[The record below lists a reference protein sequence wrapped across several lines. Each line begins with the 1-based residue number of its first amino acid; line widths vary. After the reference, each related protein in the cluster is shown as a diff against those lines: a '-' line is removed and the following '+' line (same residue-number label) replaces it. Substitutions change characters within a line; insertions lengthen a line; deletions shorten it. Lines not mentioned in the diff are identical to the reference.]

1 MSNRKITIAAVM
13 AVALTALAGG
23 GMRIA
28 PQHSGVNGAV
38 NDTVVTDAAA
48 LEAVADKADAD
59 SIDPYYSQEGDTTTV
74 PESAVID
81 EVIWVVGD
89 EPILKSD
96 VEQMRMQG
104 LAEGI
109 SFGADPDFSIPEQ
122 LAVQKLF
129 LHQAQIDSIEVTE
142 SEIVTGVNQQIN
154 RWIEMV
160 GSQERLE
167 EYRKQTVKEMRNE
180 LHDQFR
186 DQQLIQKMR
195 QKLVEDIKVSPA
207 DVRSYFRTLPEDSI
221 PFVPTEVEVEII
233 VNAPRIKQSETNR
246 VKEQLRNFTDRV
258 TKGETTFA
266 TLARLYSED
275 PVSARQGG
283 ELGYLGRGELDPAF
297 ANVAFNLTD
306 PKKISK
312 IVESE
317 FGYHII
323 QLVDKRGDKINVRH
337 ILLKAKESADEIE
350 AAEQRLDSIVGD
362 IRDGKF
368 TFEQAASYLS
378 DDKDTKNNKGLMSNS
393 TAEGMT
399 SRFQMK
405 DLPTE
410 VARVVDTMSV
420 GQISAPF
427 TMVNSKTKNVVAVVK
442 LKSRTLGHKA
452 TITEDFQVMKE
463 VVLNKERERVL
474 HEWVVNKINQ
484 TYVRMAPRYRNPDKY
499 EYQGWVK
506 S

>member
-1 MSNRKITIAAVM
+1 MVIVALAAM
-13 AVALTALAGG
+13 AVPSGRISSSFSAG
-23 GMRIA
+23 
-28 PQHSGVNGAV
+28 
-38 NDTVVTDAAA
+38 
-48 LEAVADKADAD
+48 AD
-59 SIDPYYSQEGDTTTV
+59 SAKTEADTSKAEAIV
-74 PESAVID
+74 PQQSIID

-109 SFGADPDFSIPEQ
+109 SFGNDPDFSIPEQ

-129 LHQAQIDSIEVTE
+129 LHQAEIDSIQVTE
-142 SEIVTGVNQQIN
+142 TEVAQGVNQQIN
-154 RWIEMV
+154 RWIEMA
-160 GSQERLE
+160 GSKEKLE
-167 EYRKQTVKEMRNE
+167 EYRKQSINDMRSE

-186 DQQLIQKMR
+186 DQQLIQKM
-195 QKLVEDIKVSPA
+195 KENLVKDVKVTPA
-207 DVRSYFRTLPEDSI
+207 DVRAYFRNLPEDSI
-221 PFVPTEVEVEII
+221 PYVPTEVEVEIL
-233 VNAPRIKQSETNR
+233 VSAPKIRQAEINR
-246 VKEQLRNFTDRV
+246 VKDELRDFTDRV
-258 TKGETTFA
+258 NKGETTFS

-275 PVSARQGG
+275 PGSARQGG
-283 ELGYLGRGELDPAF
+283 ELGYTGRGLLDPNF
-297 ANVAFNLTD
+297 AAVAFNLTD

-323 QLVDKRGDKINVRH
+323 QLIDKRGDKINVRH
-337 ILLKAKESADEIE
+337 ILLKPKVSQDEID
-350 AAEQRLDSIVGD
+350 AATHRLDSISND
-362 IRDGKF
+362 IHAGKF

-378 DDKDTKNNKGLMSNS
+378 DDKDTRNNEGLMSNS
-393 TAEGMT
+393 TANGMT

-410 VARVVDTMSV
+410 VARVVDTMKV
-420 GQISAPF
+420 NEISQPF
-427 TMVNSKTKNVVAVVK
+427 EMINSKGKTVVAMVK

-452 TITEDFQVMKE
+452 TITEDFQVMKD
-463 VVLNKERERVL
+463 VVLNKEREKTI
-474 HEWVVNKINQ
+474 HDWVVDKIKH
-484 TYVRMAPRYRNPDKY
+484 TYVRMLPQYREPGKY